1 MIVTKEIRE
10 ALIAWRTKNKYS
22 LRTMS
27 DEIGIAVNSIQN
39 WLKNDNAEMRQS
51 TYLKLKPLIE
61 PYFTSS
67 ISDSDLPIKRY
78 HEDTYI
84 TMVLSKDEDAEKEG
98 CHPYEVNIKEDG
110 EYLYALYYMELADAK
125 LAFDMIYRGL

>member
-27 DEIGIAVNSIQN
+27 NEIGIAVNSIQN

-51 TYLKLKPLIE
+51 TYLKLKPLID

-67 ISDSDLPIKRY
+67 ISDSDLPIESY
-78 HEDTYI
+78 YEDACI
-84 TMVLSKDEDAEKEG
+84 TVTLSKDEDTEKEG

-110 EYLYALYYMELADAK
+110 EYLYALYYMELDEAK
-125 LAFDMIYRGL
+125 LAFDMICRGV

>member
-1 MIVTKEIRE
+1 M
-10 ALIAWRTKNKYS
+10 NK
-22 LRTMS
+22 LKIELS
-27 DEIGIAVNSIQN
+27 D
-39 WLKNDNAEMRQS
+39 NDNAEMRQS

-98 CHPYEVNIKEDG
+98 CQARVET
-110 EYLYALYYMELADAK
+110 
-125 LAFDMIYRGL
+125 